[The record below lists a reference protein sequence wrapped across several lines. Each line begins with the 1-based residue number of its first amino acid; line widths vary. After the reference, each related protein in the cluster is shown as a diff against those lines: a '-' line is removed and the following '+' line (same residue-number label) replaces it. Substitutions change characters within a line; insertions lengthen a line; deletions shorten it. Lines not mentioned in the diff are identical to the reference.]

1 MRFFQVV
8 SVLIVGLAS
17 FSVSAQGISGLSD
30 TQKKD
35 VEKVVRELL
44 LKKEPDLIVKA
55 AQEVQRRAEK
65 VDSEKGRE
73 SLAKNKKELFDDPDS
88 PTAGNPKG
96 DVTIVEFFDYSCG
109 YCKVVQPTIQELL
122 DTDKNIRFV
131 FKEFPILG
139 SESVLASKA
148 ALAAAKQGK
157 YAQMHAGLMASKERL
172 AQAGVLRVA
181 AGAGLDVERLEKDM
195 EDPAIM
201 KIIEKNNRLGS
212 AIGAR
217 GTPTFIVGDKL
228 YPGALPIEQIKE
240 IVEETRKGAA
250 QE

>member
-1 MRFFQVV
+1 MRFF
-8 SVLIVGLAS
+8 SVLSVLVVGLLS
-17 FSVSAQGISGLSD
+17 FPVSAQAGDGFSD
-30 TQKKD
+30 TQKKE

-65 VDSEKGRE
+65 EDSEKGRE
-73 SLAKNKKELFDDPDS
+73 TITKNKKELFNDPDS

-109 YCKVVQPTIQELL
+109 YCKAVQPTIQELL
-122 DTDKNIRFV
+122 DNDKNIHFV

-139 SESVLASKA
+139 PDSLRAAKA

-157 YAQMHAGLMASKERL
+157 YVSLHAGLMASKERL
-172 AQAGVLRVA
+172 TQEGILRIA
-181 AGAGLDVERLEKDM
+181 SSAGLDVERLEKDID
-195 EDPAIM
+195 DPAIA
-201 KIIEKNNRLGS
+201 KNIEKTNKLGG

-217 GTPTFIVGDKL
+217 GTPTFVIGDKL
-228 YPGALPIEQIKE
+228 YPGALPIEQIKA
-240 IVEETRKGAA
+240 IVEETRKNAKK
-250 QE
+250 E